1 VTELSERPQPQTH
14 ARRSV
19 ALSPRA
25 AGGNSHELR
34 PGAAGIAGGEGPV
47 LDPRKSSACWSASV
61 SELSLNGRIC
71 KGAGNKFL
79 ATECVDSAP
88 SLLLQKSKGNG
99 VAGGQATA
107 CGPWCPSTGS
117 HRGPRA
123 VGTCPP
129 RPSGCGVR
137 DAGRGPGPAVP
148 TACEG
153 PAAPGSARGERGVSG
168 SGTRK
173 GLIAETPGRA
183 GAEGARPRGPLGAA
197 ASLRRP
203 QPGGGALGPA
213 VHARPDPRPPPPS
226 SRALG
231 ALGGLGGRGSA
242 GPLPNPAACPGSEEP
257 GADRR
262 QEGPE
267 DRGARTGARR
277 PHTTPLPQPALTQV
291 RGKRPVRM
299 RAGDPRLGCASCAR
313 VGAGVEG
320 ERRAAR

>member
-137 DAGRGPGPAVP
+137 GAGRGTRPRSRGAHGVRRSR
-148 TACEG
+148 
-153 PAAPGSARGERGVSG
+153 GSRE
-168 SGTRK
+168 
-173 GLIAETPGRA
+173 RA
-183 GAEGARPRGPLGAA
+183 GGARSLGLRDPQGVNRGDSGA
-197 ASLRRP
+197 
-203 QPGGGALGPA
+203 
-213 VHARPDPRPPPPS
+213 
-226 SRALG
+226 
-231 ALGGLGGRGSA
+231 GGR
-242 GPLPNPAACPGSEEP
+242 
-257 GADRR
+257 RR
-262 QEGPE
+262 RSP
-267 DRGARTGARR
+267 
-277 PHTTPLPQPALTQV
+277 
-291 RGKRPVRM
+291 
-299 RAGDPRLGCASCAR
+299 
-313 VGAGVEG
+313 
-320 ERRAAR
+320 